1 MDQLFSEA
9 AFIAQIL
16 LNFRFQFLQA
26 AIALPPFWPSGRFCL
41 TCSIISA
48 APLRARQPAWN
59 LNAGTAAYNVACLI
73 DKVTNRSN
81 KGLQAHVTGP
91 VAAICIH
98 TCILSS
104 SACYLCAT
112 TSKYYY
118 ICDHLYLFKNP
129 SSINNYIIP
138 AKCGAEY
145 TVDCI

>member
-98 TCILSS
+98 TYVYPFIVCLLSLCYDKQIL
-104 SACYLCAT
+104 
-112 TSKYYY
+112 
-118 ICDHLYLFKNP
+118 LYLRSPLFIQKP
-129 SSINNYIIP
+129 IVY
-138 AKCGAEY
+138 K
-145 TVDCI
+145 